1 MKGKG
6 EKMKKLFKGL
16 LVAAMALTVTACGGN
31 GSENTADNSASSN
44 KEVKEINI
52 AVSPDYAPY
61 ESLDTD
67 GNIIGFDPDMVALF
81 PSYLNDDNTEYK
93 FVWHQMSFD
102 NIVSQV
108 QSGQVDLGVSGFTY
122 DEKRK
127 VEWSIPYTATA
138 QVAVVNKNSDIK
150 TIADLEGKIVAAQ
163 SGSTGENAAKEIKNA
178 KVVSVSNVQEIFSA
192 LTSQQYDAVVV
203 DLAVAQ
209 NYVKEQGFVM
219 LDESLLDEKNY
230 IIAKE
235 GNEEMISMVN
245 QCLEKFLASDD
256 YAKLCEKYGLKQLEQ

>member
-1 MKGKG
+1 MNQ
-6 EKMKKLFKGL
+6 LFKGL

-31 GSENTADNSASSN
+31 EKETTDTQASSG
-44 KEVKEINI
+44 KEVKEIHV

-67 GNIIGFDPDMVALF
+67 GNIVGFDPDMVALF
-81 PSYLNDDNTEYK
+81 PSYLNDDQTEYK
-93 FVWHQMSFD
+93 FTWHQMSFE

-108 QSGQVDLGVSGFTY
+108 QSGQMDLGVSGFTY
-122 DEKRK
+122 DEDRK
-127 VEWSIPYTATA
+127 VEWSKPYTATA
-138 QVAVVNKNSDIK
+138 QVAVVNKDSDIK
-150 TIADLEGKIVAAQ
+150 TVADLEGKVIAAQ
-163 SGSTGENAAKEIKNA
+163 SGATGEDAAKSIKNA

-192 LTSQQYDAVVV
+192 LTSHQYDAVVV

-219 LDESLLDEKNY
+219 LEESLLDEKNY

-235 GNEEMISMVN
+235 GNEDMINLVN
-245 QCLEKFLASDD
+245 KALDQFLASDD
-256 YAKLCEKYGLKQLEQ
+256 YTQLCEKYGLKQLKE

>member
-1 MKGKG
+1 
-6 EKMKKLFKGL
+6 MKKLFKGL

-31 GSENTADNSASSN
+31 DNGADNTADSK

-61 ESLDTD
+61 ESLDTE
-67 GNIIGFDPDMVALF
+67 GNIVGFDPDMIALF
-81 PSYLNDDNTEYK
+81 PSYLNDENTEYK
-93 FVWHQMSFD
+93 FTWHQMSFE
-102 NIVSQV
+102 NIVTQV

-122 DEKRK
+122 DEERK
-127 VEWSIPYTATA
+127 VEWSKPYTATA

-150 TIADLEGKIVAAQ
+150 TVDDLEGKVIAAQ
-163 SGSTGENAAKEIKNA
+163 SGATGEDAAKSIKNA

-219 LDESLLDEKNY
+219 LEESLLDEKNY

-235 GNEEMISMVN
+235 GNTEMINMVN
-245 QCLEKFLASDD
+245 GCLDKFLASDD
-256 YAKLCEKYGLKQLEQ
+256 YSKLCEKYGLKQLEE